1 MEAVRSSPDTSQSPD
16 DEKILKYAIELFRR
30 LGITRP
36 EPNSVVWDAD
46 VSPDLATVR
55 LAKVTLPT
63 RMMGRLTAEDWKP
76 LLASAIIYRYVLS
89 RDKNRG
95 TLTRIL
101 LPIGLAEIPLAFT
114 LIQIFRL
121 SSQADTRGLL
131 LTTIIL
137 WIAYSSALVALYIR
151 WFWRGL
157 TYVAD
162 RRAASTIGRDQ
173 LLAAFAKYR
182 DAISATGYPR
192 KRLHLWPTVG
202 QRIERVQKDLR

>member
-1 MEAVRSSPDTSQSPD
+1 LASDTTQNPD
-16 DEKILKYAIELFRR
+16 DEKILKYAVELFRQ
-30 LGITRP
+30 LGITKP
-36 EPNSVVWDAD
+36 EPDSVVWDDAMN
-46 VSPDLATVR
+46 PDLVVVKFGEVR
-55 LAKVTLPT
+55 LP
-63 RMMGRLTAEDWKP
+63 RSMMGRLTAEDWKP

-173 LLAAFAKYR
+173 LLSAFAKYR
-182 DAISATGYPR
+182 DAISTTGYQP
-192 KRLHLWPTVG
+192 KRLHLWPTIS
-202 QRIERVQKDLR
+202 QRTEHLQKDFR